1 MKQIPITQGR
11 FAIVDDEDFERIAAH
26 SWAINPQGTGYAVRK
41 GSKRRGE
48 PRTVHMHREVLG
60 LTGGEIVDHING
72 NKYDNR
78 VENLC
83 VMPLAEHTRMHMK
96 NACTEETRKALSMRA
111 KGKPH
116 YYCRKFTDSQVAEIK
131 EMVKNGASC
140 YSLAKKYGVAKTTIG
155 RMVRGLQYAEL

>member
-1 MKQIPITQGR
+1 MKSKYKGIKVNGKKIDEHRYVMEQHLGR
-11 FAIVDDEDFERIAAH
+11 KLRSD
-26 SWAINPQGTGYAVRK
+26 
-41 GSKRRGE
+41 
-48 PRTVHMHREVLG
+48 
-60 LTGGEIVDHING
+60 EIVHHING